1 MQPHLVLIH
10 SPLVGPLTWLLVASE
25 LQRRQVETIVPAL
38 DDDPKDRVPF
48 WEQHVESVKRALDAI
63 PHATEIVLIGHS
75 GAGPLLPAIGR
86 AANHPIASYIFVD
99 AGIPVDGLSRLELMA
114 HEDPD
119 FARSLVQHL
128 ADGTFPEWSEDDLAS
143 IVPNPQV
150 RRELVADLRPRGL
163 DFFSEPIPVFADWPD
178 APCGY
183 LQFSSAYDEPA
194 RRAREAG
201 WSFKNV
207 DAGHFS
213 MLTDPSAIADELLAM
228 IQSTN
233 SRRTATPSF

>member
-1 MQPHLVLIH
+1 MQTHVVLVH
-10 SPLVGPLTWLLVASE
+10 SPLVGPLTWSLVASE

-38 DDDPKDRVPF
+38 VDDPKDRAPF

-63 PHATEIVLIGHS
+63 PHDTEIVLIGHS
-75 GAGPLLPAIGR
+75 GAGPLLPAIGQ

-128 ADGTFPEWSEDDLAS
+128 ADGGTFPEWSEDDLAS
-143 IVPNPQV
+143 IVPNPHV
-150 RRELVADLRPRGL
+150 RREFVADLRPRGF
-163 DFFSEPIPVFADWPD
+163 DFFSEPIPVFANWPD

-201 WSFKNV
+201 WSFKKIV
-207 DAGHFS
+207 AGHFP
-213 MLTDPSAIADELLAM
+213 MLDDPSAIADALLDLVQLM
-228 IQSTN
+228 RSPSTSN
-233 SRRTATPSF
+233 